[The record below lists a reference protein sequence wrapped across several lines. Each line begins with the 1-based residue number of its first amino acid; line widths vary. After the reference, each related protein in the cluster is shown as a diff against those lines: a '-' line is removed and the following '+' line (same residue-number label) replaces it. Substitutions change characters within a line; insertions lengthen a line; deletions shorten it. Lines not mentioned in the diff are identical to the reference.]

1 MPPTEPAGILN
12 SDLTPAQADGLA
24 CVACGE
30 DYTQPYSAPSVPVDV
45 YAGGQLFACEGRC
58 AARWCVV
65 CGPGCVAPT
74 PGVHTSCPGPAAGA
88 TVVSA
93 R

>member
-1 MPPTEPAGILN
+1 MPESVTLHPNLTE
-12 SDLTPAQADGLA
+12 AQADGLA
-24 CVACGE
+24 CVVCGE
-30 DYTQPYSAPSVPVDV
+30 DFMASPIAHVPVDV

-88 TVVSA
+88 GVSV